1 MKTILVVWYMI
12 WYDIW
17 WWFYFP
23 EQSDIVCPYYSLLF
37 LNYSFKWFILPLK
50 CYFKLLYMP
59 TLIFKDMLLVQ
70 YKALYDPEEQHKL
83 VYSFIYLKNNSY
95 M

>member
-1 MKTILVVWYMI
+1 
-12 WYDIW
+12 
-17 WWFYFP
+17 
-23 EQSDIVCPYYSLLF
+23 
-37 LNYSFKWFILPLK
+37 
-50 CYFKLLYMP
+50 MP

-70 YKALYDPEEQHKL
+70 YNALYDPEEQHKL